1 MENIV
6 LLSFPPVSLCLLI
19 LGFFAL
25 PVFEIVI
32 GQYIGL
38 FRLSAN
44 ELLALLKDSFL
55 AHFVLMAISNCLVRP
70 SVQRPLCLLFF
81 SLVGS
86 EHVRTGTVK
95 LTARCC
101 GQDC

>member
-6 LLSFPPVSLCLLI
+6 FLSFPPCFHLFI
-19 LGFFAL
+19 NTRFFAL

-38 FRLSAN
+38 LRLSAN
-44 ELLALLKDSFL
+44 ELLALFKDSFL